1 MLGMFFDRTLTIGIL
16 IAVFTTALS
25 VPILVFGLQGVG
37 ELRHEAQLAA
47 IFPTPRTIVF
57 KETGESARLKVR
69 GIYSDGEEAALSDDE
84 ADIIFSSSD
93 TDVVTVDSDGVVTAI
108 QPGSADITVRYGN
121 ISAEAPVIVYS
132 PIVEIPP
139 IDPDKVFEFDD
150 GSGVVLNRIIV
161 TPIGS
166 KYDRALADEIAA
178 EHGGIIIA
186 EFTNLVAFVLEFDIS
201 SAEELAAMLEQLDSD
216 HRVESV
222 LPNLLFT
229 LSQSPDQSP
238 IPTASSVTNDTL
250 ELAKR
255 DAGAARAY
263 TSIGVEGAWHILT
276 QMDALAKPVHIAVI
290 DDALYLP
297 CNVPIPGF
305 DTTVLCNELGTANL
319 IDNTHFPSNATD
331 VQRMLFSDHG
341 ILVSSVIIAANAPN
355 KENGNF
361 SGVVTSASNVSYTL
375 HFYPAYNNTNVV
387 KMDYSKILGALDNM
401 KPVEDQIDV
410 ANMSFSGR
418 SCAGITLI
426 RNIFLITTCEFDD
439 RFEAMPH
446 IVFVPAA
453 GNQSVDASNRG
464 PADFSHLDNIIT
476 VGGLNDS
483 NTDRWVGSIESS
495 NYGNKI
501 TVAAQGE
508 KVRVAAVYVDTKTQ
522 EAFSFYDL
530 YSGTSLSAPIVSG
543 VVALMRSVNPDLTPK
558 EIKEIL
564 RATANDVTV
573 NTPVG
578 QEVWK
583 HVQADAAI
591 DEVLSRSVH
600 AEIPDNPGFRASESF
615 QWVQYSF
622 PVANTGD
629 MTWKYYVEAEASSP
643 NADKREPQKTSIV
656 LAPDQSVT
664 LEGAFYPD
672 TPGDWTITVKVCKYS
687 GCMNPV
693 GIRSHLD
700 TPILAQPETPLVELS
715 NRITVT
721 GSDSG
726 SSQVVSQPVVPST
739 PGGVLDAD
747 ANILLVADTSG
758 SMADDGKIENLRDAV
773 IEFID
778 RVKIEDTGEYV
789 GLIDFDDHIETK
801 IDLAQLA
808 YNEAEWPN
816 AVQRLDADGGTAFYD
831 AVAEAVDILERK
843 AVQGQDR
850 VNIVIA
856 LTDGLDSG
864 NGRTLAQL
872 ISEIQNSSVPV
883 LLFVLGF
890 GSDADLDSLEELADS
905 TGGVALPATPDDI
918 DRLYKLLTTV
928 F

>member
-1 MLGMFFDRTLTIGIL
+1 MFFDRTLTIGIL

-25 VPILVFGLQGVG
+25 VPILVFGLQGIG

-69 GIYSDGEEAALSDDE
+69 GIYSDGEEAALPDEE

-108 QPGSADITVRYGN
+108 QPGSADVTVRYGN

-161 TPIGS
+161 TPTGS

-178 EHGGIIIA
+178 EHGGSIIA

-201 SAEELAAMLEQLDSD
+201 SEEELAVMLEQLDSD

-238 IPTASSVTNDTL
+238 TPTASSVTNDTL

-255 DAGAARAY
+255 DADAARAY

-276 QMDALAKPVHIAVI
+276 QMDALAKPVHIVVI
-290 DDALYLP
+290 DDGLYLP
-297 CNVPIPGF
+297 CGVPIPGY
-305 DTTVLCNELGTANL
+305 DTTVLCNEFGTANL
-319 IDNTHFPSNATD
+319 IDNTNFPPNATD
-331 VQRMLFSDHG
+331 IQRMQFSEHG
-341 ILVSSVIIAANAPN
+341 ISVSSIIIAANAPN

-361 SGVVTSASNVSYTL
+361 SGVVTSASNVPYTL
-375 HFYPAYNNTNVV
+375 HFYSAHDNTNVI
-387 KMDYSKILGALDNM
+387 KLDTSKILGALDSM

-410 ANMSFSGR
+410 TNMSFSAL
-418 SCAGITLI
+418 SCDGIVLVL
-426 RNIFLITTCEFDD
+426 NIILITACEYDD

-453 GNQSVDASNRG
+453 GNQSVDASDRG
-464 PADFSHLDNIIT
+464 PADFSYLDNVIT

-483 NTDRWVGSIESS
+483 NTDRWVGS
-495 NYGNKI
+495 NYGDKI

-508 KVRVAAVYVDTKTQ
+508 NVHYLNNLATSANAIGTDYKTWR
-522 EAFSFYDL
+522 
-530 YSGTSLSAPIVSG
+530 GTSYSAPLVSG

-591 DEVLSRSVH
+591 DEVLNRSVD
-600 AEIPDNPGFRASESF
+600 AEIPGNPGFRASESF

-622 PVANTGD
+622 PVENTGD

-700 TPILAQPETPLVELS
+700 TPIPAQPETPLVELS

-808 YNEAEWPN
+808 YNEAEWPS

-831 AVAEAVDILERK
+831 AVAEAVDILESK

-864 NGRTLAQL
+864 NGRSLAQL